1 MAKFTNEQKLE
12 ALKEWLKENNIE
24 YIENHKSNF
33 GVTIDVKIPSL
44 MIAVFLS
51 DGDKEKEQ
59 TIYNARNDKWSQFGT
74 FTGKGGWKLHYV
86 YKPFFIRE
94 SETKKFVLEKI
105 SNCCFE
111 RMVEL
116 QKRFEKKNNKK

>member
-12 ALKEWLKENNIE
+12 ALKEWLKENNIPFV
-24 YIENHKSNF
+24 ENHKSNF
-33 GVTIDVKIPSL
+33 GVTIDVKIPLL

-51 DGDKEKEQ
+51 DGNDDAK
-59 TIYNARNDKWSQFGT
+59 YNATLSN
-74 FTGKGGWKLHYV
+74 GKTKLYHI

-94 SETKKFVLEKI
+94 SETKAFVLEKI
-105 SNCCFE
+105 QNCCFE

-116 QKRFEKKNNKK
+116 QKRFEKKNKQK